1 MNKNKRYILSSNLN
15 LMHSNILW
23 NDLLSKYEVKILDM
37 HELFDSYLK
46 FSDYNLINLYFF
58 QKLNESSL
66 KKKKLDLFF
75 EPLINRLK
83 KTDNKTYFLYSLY
96 NKENIFNNI
105 KENHNDKRKFI
116 IDDYLKKL
124 SNKFNLF
131 IPINI
136 DIFFGEFGFDR
147 VFDNRNYYIS
157 KNILSIE
164 GLRQVRNLILRL
176 LNKIK
181 DKSAKLLILDLD
193 NTLWGGVI
201 GEDGMEKLQLGQD
214 GLGQAFIEFQKKI
227 KKLKDNGLLLAVASK
242 NNLED
247 AMNVIQNHQSMVL
260 KKDDFVS
267 FKINWDEKYNNMK
280 QISKELMLGMDS
292 FVFWD
297 DNPIERDKVR
307 KFCPEIKVIEPPKD
321 VSDWENY
328 IENIDFLY
336 KFSITK
342 EDKKKSGQ
350 YKLRSKFVDGL
361 KKNVSNEKDFLKSLK
376 LKPKKLNIQKFNIDR
391 AVQLCEK
398 TNQFNLTTNRYN
410 HKEILKF
417 SKSKNYICQL
427 VSLEDIYGDHGIIG
441 FYVLNLKDR
450 SASID
455 TFLMSCRILGRKVED
470 WILNEIVLKLRKM
483 NISKLNSKFLRS
495 KKNQICENFYE
506 NYGFKIIKQNKK
518 YKDYSINIQ
527 NIKLKNEDIFQ

>member
-1 MNKNKRYILSSNLN
+1 MIC
-15 LMHSNILW
+15 
-23 NDLLSKYEVKILDM
+23 
-37 HELFDSYLK
+37 
-46 FSDYNLINLYFF
+46 
-58 QKLNESSL
+58 
-66 KKKKLDLFF
+66 FF

-260 KKDDFVS
+260 KKMTLFH
-267 FKINWDEKYNNMK
+267 
-280 QISKELMLGMDS
+280 SK
-292 FVFWD
+292 
-297 DNPIERDKVR
+297 
-307 KFCPEIKVIEPPKD
+307 
-321 VSDWENY
+321 
-328 IENIDFLY
+328 
-336 KFSITK
+336 
-342 EDKKKSGQ
+342 
-350 YKLRSKFVDGL
+350 
-361 KKNVSNEKDFLKSLK
+361 
-376 LKPKKLNIQKFNIDR
+376 
-391 AVQLCEK
+391 
-398 TNQFNLTTNRYN
+398 
-410 HKEILKF
+410 
-417 SKSKNYICQL
+417 
-427 VSLEDIYGDHGIIG
+427 
-441 FYVLNLKDR
+441 
-450 SASID
+450 
-455 TFLMSCRILGRKVED
+455 
-470 WILNEIVLKLRKM
+470 
-483 NISKLNSKFLRS
+483 
-495 KKNQICENFYE
+495 
-506 NYGFKIIKQNKK
+506 
-518 YKDYSINIQ
+518 
-527 NIKLKNEDIFQ
+527 